1 MRPPFRIAPHRIAGI
16 GCRPGTPLQALKIA
30 LSAMG
35 GADVLATIPDRASDL
50 RPLATA
56 LNLPLH
62 LVAVA
67 GIVTPTQSPRILAL
81 HATGSVAEAAAIAAA
96 QPRGGRLVQTRRTFG
111 TVTIAIA
118 IAEVS

>member
-1 MRPPFRIAPHRIAGI
+1 MTPPFRIAPHRIAPHRIAGI
-16 GCRPGTPLQALKIA
+16 GCRPDTPLQALKIA

-35 GADVLATIPDRASDL
+35 GADALATIAGRASEL

-81 HATGSVAEAAAIAAA
+81 HATGSVAEAAAIAA
-96 QPRGGRLVQTRRTFG
+96 GGRLIQPRRVFG
-111 TVTIAIA
+111 PVTIAIA
-118 IAEVS
+118 EVP